1 MAVSF
6 NIPASP
12 KTNVYQNEN
21 FLGCDF
27 TSDGSTVDDTK
38 SPECVNMIRLVPGKV
53 RKRMGYHK
61 LVRYGEP
68 IYGAHYFSVT
78 DTWLIHAGDKIYNLS
93 APTGDKWVDAEGNEI
108 IDYDDNNIYLLNGVR
123 QLKED
128 VIVTDQAD
136 LATGATGK
144 HLTAGTTYE
153 PGRYVVHEDSG
164 WVYVTGETEKAQTK
178 EVQSQ
183 VVPLDQKYPV
193 IKTENSYT
201 DGSEALAAIKEMFP
215 ADLAFHE
222 TGRIEEDGVTSE
234 ITGDKGDVS
243 QYSVFDGDF
252 CLTKFYHDNNLY
264 ETPVAFINNNAVI
277 FIKGN
282 IQGISLGERQP
293 LNDGTGGSISIWSDY
308 NYLVTYE
315 KGMSPETYARFSECE
330 HKYVYN
336 VDQYQYGGD
345 WNTYVYLHQ
354 ITEVDDNRDI
364 TFTNSTQKIKT
375 SGNLFAVMLDRAAN
389 RPVVWS
395 DRDTLGYVWG
405 ITPILL
411 NKPKRGIAQ
420 FQWSAVNPSDVSV
433 FSITTTRYTNV
444 NPIGNRSDS
453 DIDNIVSEIT
463 QDVSKTLIY
472 EGLAERRSWSAEL
485 NLKLVILDGDNI
497 YTYDGTDFIR
507 LDASDPDANVYI
519 PTLTI
524 SKDPSGGGTDYEAL
538 NLLQPAFTEKF
549 YVDQDHTSTKKFQ
562 LSFGDLDSTTVK
574 AQIMNSQGDWID
586 KTEGTDFTVDR
597 TKGTITFTTAPGQSP
612 VSGEDNVSITA
623 YRTVEGY
630 ADRVKHCRFG
640 ILFGVNGAND
650 RLFISGNSSKG
661 IGEDGQPYSLANYDW
676 YSGEY
681 DPTYFP
687 DTGYSKMGA
696 DNSAIMGYSIIGGYL
711 ATHKDTN
718 EKYQPVIIREGN
730 LVDSVPTFPVVNSL
744 QGAGALSPWCFSYL
758 EEEPLFLSKL
768 GIYAITA
775 QDITGEKYA
784 QNRSY
789 YLDGKLLEEEN
800 LQEAFG
806 VTYRDYY
813 VVCVNNHCY
822 ILDGLQPIRTDKSQ
836 PYATRQYVGFYFENI
851 PASCMFE
858 MGGNLCFGSPDGN
871 VYAFYAK
878 RDELKSYNDNG
889 AAIACQWET
898 ADIMETLFYKNKKYR
913 YLALKCLPSLASSVE
928 IWAQRN
934 GLWEMLKEDMTT
946 LRYFDFRY
954 IDFAKWGFSTD
965 NTAKVLSSKVRLRKL
980 DHVRFRFVNKKVG
993 EPFGL
998 INFAVEYT
1006 QGGNHKG

>member
-27 TSDGSTVDDTK
+27 TSDASTVDDTK
-38 SPECVNMIRLVPGKV
+38 SPDSTNMIRLVPGKV

-61 LVRYGEP
+61 LVSYGEP

-78 DTWLIHAGDKIYNLS
+78 DTWLIHAGNKIYNLS
-93 APTGDKWVDAEGNEI
+93 APTGDKWIDADGNEI
-108 IDYDDNNIYLLNGVR
+108 VDYDENNIILLDGVK

-144 HLTAGTTYE
+144 HLTAGTTYD
-153 PGRYVVHEDSG
+153 PGRYVLHEDSG
-164 WVYVTGETEKAQTK
+164 WVYSTGNTATTQTLSVKEGVTAMDSPETT
-178 EVQSQ
+178 VT
-183 VVPLDQKYPV
+183 
-193 IKTENSYT
+193 TEDTYST
-201 DGSEALAAIKEMFP
+201 QADALAAIQAQFP
-215 ADLAFHE
+215 LDLAIYE
-222 TGRIEEDGVTSE
+222 TGRTNEDGVITSISGKKGGVSE
-234 ITGDKGDVS
+234 YRTVNKYTYSPANTGYAPVVFGPDYWAIFVRGLSYDANNKITSVSNDGSGIRVVQSSSDYCDFAYLTGYNGVSSETYNKMLQYNRGYIYDVPFIFPRPSSGNITIHEVTSYSMVSNSLRFRVS
-243 QYSVFDGDF
+243 QEKTTALGSQYPLLTSSWYSGTEAQTYYTWNDP
-252 CLTKFYHDNNLY
+252 LSW
-264 ETPVAFINNNAVI
+264 
-277 FIKGN
+277 
-282 IQGISLGERQP
+282 QG
-293 LNDGTGGSISIWSDY
+293 
-308 NYLVTYE
+308 
-315 KGMSPETYARFSECE
+315 K
-330 HKYVYN
+330 
-336 VDQYQYGGD
+336 
-345 WNTYVYLHQ
+345 VYLTWTDLQ
-354 ITEVDDNRDI
+354 QTDTDV
-364 TFTNSTQKIKT
+364 
-375 SGNLFAVMLDRAAN
+375 LDR
-389 RPVVWS
+389 
-395 DRDTLGYVWG
+395 
-405 ITPILL
+405 TPI
-411 NKPKRGIAQ
+411 
-420 FQWSAVNPSDVSV
+420 S
-433 FSITTTRYTNV
+433 YTNV
-444 NPIGNRSDS
+444 NPVGNA
-453 DIDNIVSEIT
+453 NNNA
-463 QDVSKTLIY
+463 DVSDLIYDIVEDVSGTLIY

-549 YVDQDHTSTKKFQ
+549 YVDQDHTTTKKFQ

-597 TKGTITFTTAPGQSP
+597 TKGTITFITAPGQSP

-661 IGEDGQPYSLANYDW
+661 IGQDGQPYSLANYDW

-744 QGAGALSPWCFSYL
+744 QGAGAVSPWCFSYL

-851 PASCMFE
+851 PATCMFE

>member
-27 TSDGSTVDDTK
+27 TSDASTVDDTK
-38 SPECVNMIRLVPGKV
+38 SPDSTNMIRLVPGKV

-61 LVRYGEP
+61 LVSYGEP

-78 DTWLIHAGDKIYNLS
+78 DTWLIHAGNKIYNLS
-93 APTGDKWVDAEGNEI
+93 APTGDKWIDADGNEI
-108 IDYDDNNIYLLNGVR
+108 VDYDENNIILLDGVK

-128 VIVTDQAD
+128 IIVTDQAD

-144 HLTAGTTYE
+144 HLTAGTTYD
-153 PGRYVVHEDSG
+153 PGRYVLHEDSG
-164 WVYVTGETEKAQTK
+164 WVYSTGNTATTQTLSVKEGVTAMDSPETT
-178 EVQSQ
+178 VT
-183 VVPLDQKYPV
+183 
-193 IKTENSYT
+193 TEDTYST
-201 DGSEALAAIKEMFP
+201 QADALAAIQAQFP
-215 ADLAFHE
+215 LDRAIYE
-222 TGRIEEDGVTSE
+222 TGRTEDDGVVTNIAGKKGNVANYTASDE
-234 ITGDKGDVS
+234 QVLLTWDGQNRQIPIVFGPDYWAIFVYDLDYDNNKIVSIANDGSGIRLRHSGNYTADFNCIYTNILSTELYDKMRQS
-243 QYSVFDGDF
+243 QYTNHYLINATNGSPDYSVIGFNIVSWYYDNLGAF
-252 CLTKFYHDNNLY
+252 GFSTNQTYSRFYYRDYPMLARAYCTHVSDRTWY
-264 ETPVAFINNNAVI
+264 HW
-277 FIKGN
+277 
-282 IQGISLGERQP
+282 
-293 LNDGTGGSISIWSDY
+293 NDPSMWIGTASITWTD
-308 NYLVTYE
+308 LQQTDTDV
-315 KGMSPETYARFSECE
+315 
-330 HKYVYN
+330 
-336 VDQYQYGGD
+336 
-345 WNTYVYLHQ
+345 
-354 ITEVDDNRDI
+354 
-364 TFTNSTQKIKT
+364 
-375 SGNLFAVMLDRAAN
+375 LDR
-389 RPVVWS
+389 
-395 DRDTLGYVWG
+395 
-405 ITPILL
+405 TPI
-411 NKPKRGIAQ
+411 
-420 FQWSAVNPSDVSV
+420 S
-433 FSITTTRYTNV
+433 YTNV
-444 NPIGNRSDS
+444 NPVGNA
-453 DIDNIVSEIT
+453 NNNA
-463 QDVSKTLIY
+463 DVSDLIYDIVEDVSRTLIY
-472 EGLAERRSWSAEL
+472 TGMAERRSWSAEL
-485 NLKLVILDGDNI
+485 NLKLVILDGDHI
-497 YTYDGTDFIR
+497 YVYDGTDFIK
-507 LDASDPDANVYI
+507 LDASDPDANVYV

-562 LSFGDLDSTTVK
+562 LSFGGLDSTTVK
-574 AQIMNSQGDWID
+574 AQIMNSQGEWVD
-586 KTEGTDFTVDR
+586 KTEGTDFSVDR

-630 ADRVKHCRFG
+630 ADRVNHCRFG

-650 RLFISGNSSKG
+650 RLFISGNTSKG
-661 IGEDGQPYSLANYDW
+661 IGQDGQPYSLANYDW

-744 QGAGALSPWCFSYL
+744 QGAGAMSPWCFSYL

-789 YLDGKLLEEEN
+789 YLDGRLLEEEN
-800 LQEAFG
+800 LQDAFAL
-806 VTYRDYY
+806 TYRDYY
-813 VVCVNNHCY
+813 IVCVNGHCY

-851 PASCMFE
+851 PATCMFE
-858 MGGNLCFGSPDGN
+858 MGGNLCFGSNDGN
-871 VYAFYAK
+871 VYVFYAK

-889 AAIACQWET
+889 AAIDCRWET

-913 YLALKCLPSLASSVE
+913 YLALKCLPALASSVE

-934 GLWEMLKEDMTT
+934 GLWEMLKEDITT

-954 IDFAKWGFSTD
+954 IDFEKWGFSTD

-980 DHVRFRFVNKKVG
+980 DHVRFRFVNKKVN

-1006 QGGNHKG
+1006 QGGNHK

>member
-1 MAVSF
+1 
-6 NIPASP
+6 
-12 KTNVYQNEN
+12 
-21 FLGCDF
+21 
-27 TSDGSTVDDTK
+27 
-38 SPECVNMIRLVPGKV
+38 
-53 RKRMGYHK
+53 
-61 LVRYGEP
+61 
-68 IYGAHYFSVT
+68 
-78 DTWLIHAGDKIYNLS
+78 
-93 APTGDKWVDAEGNEI
+93 
-108 IDYDDNNIYLLNGVR
+108 
-123 QLKED
+123 
-128 VIVTDQAD
+128 
-136 LATGATGK
+136 
-144 HLTAGTTYE
+144 
-153 PGRYVVHEDSG
+153 
-164 WVYVTGETEKAQTK
+164 
-178 EVQSQ
+178 
-183 VVPLDQKYPV
+183 
-193 IKTENSYT
+193 
-201 DGSEALAAIKEMFP
+201 
-215 ADLAFHE
+215 
-222 TGRIEEDGVTSE
+222 
-234 ITGDKGDVS
+234 
-243 QYSVFDGDF
+243 
-252 CLTKFYHDNNLY
+252 
-264 ETPVAFINNNAVI
+264 
-277 FIKGN
+277 
-282 IQGISLGERQP
+282 
-293 LNDGTGGSISIWSDY
+293 
-308 NYLVTYE
+308 
-315 KGMSPETYARFSECE
+315 
-330 HKYVYN
+330 
-336 VDQYQYGGD
+336 
-345 WNTYVYLHQ
+345 
-354 ITEVDDNRDI
+354 
-364 TFTNSTQKIKT
+364 
-375 SGNLFAVMLDRAAN
+375 
-389 RPVVWS
+389 
-395 DRDTLGYVWG
+395 
-405 ITPILL
+405 
-411 NKPKRGIAQ
+411 
-420 FQWSAVNPSDVSV
+420 
-433 FSITTTRYTNV
+433 
-444 NPIGNRSDS
+444 
-453 DIDNIVSEIT
+453 
-463 QDVSKTLIY
+463 
-472 EGLAERRSWSAEL
+472 
-485 NLKLVILDGDNI
+485 
-497 YTYDGTDFIR
+497 
-507 LDASDPDANVYI
+507 
-519 PTLTI
+519 
-524 SKDPSGGGTDYEAL
+524 
-538 NLLQPAFTEKF
+538 
-549 YVDQDHTSTKKFQ
+549 
-562 LSFGDLDSTTVK
+562 
-574 AQIMNSQGDWID
+574 
-586 KTEGTDFTVDR
+586 
-597 TKGTITFTTAPGQSP
+597 
-612 VSGEDNVSITA
+612 
-623 YRTVEGY
+623 
-630 ADRVKHCRFG
+630 
-640 ILFGVNGAND
+640 
-650 RLFISGNSSKG
+650 
-661 IGEDGQPYSLANYDW
+661 
-676 YSGEY
+676 
-681 DPTYFP
+681 
-687 DTGYSKMGA
+687 MGA

-744 QGAGALSPWCFSYL
+744 QGAGAVSPWCFSYL

>member
-27 TSDGSTVDDTK
+27 TSDASTVDDTK
-38 SPECVNMIRLVPGKV
+38 SPDSTNMIRLVPGKV

-61 LVRYGEP
+61 LVSYGEP

-78 DTWLIHAGDKIYNLS
+78 DTWLIHAGNKIYNLS
-93 APTGDKWVDAEGNEI
+93 APTGDKWIDADGNEI
-108 IDYDDNNIYLLNGVR
+108 VDYDENNIILLDGVK

-144 HLTAGTTYE
+144 HLTAGTTYD
-153 PGRYVVHEDSG
+153 PGRYVLHEDSG
-164 WVYVTGETEKAQTK
+164 WVYSTGNTATTQTLSVKEGVTAMDSPETT
-178 EVQSQ
+178 VT
-183 VVPLDQKYPV
+183 
-193 IKTENSYT
+193 TEDTYST
-201 DGSEALAAIKEMFP
+201 QADALAAIQAQFP
-215 ADLAFHE
+215 LDLAIYE
-222 TGRIEEDGVTSE
+222 TGRTNEDGVITSISGKKGGVSE
-234 ITGDKGDVS
+234 YRTVNKYTYSPANTGYAPVVFGPDYWAIFVRGLSYDANNKITSVSNDGSGIRVVQSSSDYCDFAYLTGYNGVSSETYNKMLQYNRGYIYDVPFIFPRPSSGNITIHEVTSYSMVSNSLRFRVS
-243 QYSVFDGDF
+243 QEKTTALGSQYPLLTSSWYSGTEAQTYYTWNDP
-252 CLTKFYHDNNLY
+252 LSW
-264 ETPVAFINNNAVI
+264 
-277 FIKGN
+277 
-282 IQGISLGERQP
+282 QG
-293 LNDGTGGSISIWSDY
+293 
-308 NYLVTYE
+308 
-315 KGMSPETYARFSECE
+315 K
-330 HKYVYN
+330 
-336 VDQYQYGGD
+336 
-345 WNTYVYLHQ
+345 VYLTWTDLQ
-354 ITEVDDNRDI
+354 QTDTDV
-364 TFTNSTQKIKT
+364 
-375 SGNLFAVMLDRAAN
+375 LDR
-389 RPVVWS
+389 
-395 DRDTLGYVWG
+395 
-405 ITPILL
+405 TPI
-411 NKPKRGIAQ
+411 
-420 FQWSAVNPSDVSV
+420 S
-433 FSITTTRYTNV
+433 YTNV
-444 NPIGNRSDS
+444 NPVGNA
-453 DIDNIVSEIT
+453 NNNA
-463 QDVSKTLIY
+463 DVSDLIYDIVEDVSRTLIY
-472 EGLAERRSWSAEL
+472 TGMAERRSWSAEL
-485 NLKLVILDGDNI
+485 NLKLVILDGDHI
-497 YTYDGTDFIR
+497 YVYDGTDFIK
-507 LDASDPDANVYI
+507 LDASDPDANVYV

-538 NLLQPAFTEKF
+538 NLLQPAFKEKF
-549 YVDQDHTSTKKFQ
+549 YVDQDHASTKKFQ
-562 LSFGDLDSTTVK
+562 LSFGGLDSTTVK
-574 AQIMNSQGDWID
+574 AQIMNSQGEWVD
-586 KTEGTDFTVDR
+586 KTEGTDFSVDR
-597 TKGTITFTTAPGQSP
+597 TKGTVTFTTAPGQSP

-630 ADRVKHCRFG
+630 ADRVNHCRFG

-650 RLFISGNSSKG
+650 RLFISGNRSKG
-661 IGEDGQPYSLANYDW
+661 IGTDGQPYSLANYDW

-744 QGAGALSPWCFSYL
+744 QGAGAMSPWCFSYL

-789 YLDGKLLEEEN
+789 YLDGRLLEEEN
-800 LQEAFG
+800 LQDAFAL
-806 VTYRDYY
+806 TYRDYY
-813 VVCVNNHCY
+813 IVCVNGHCY

-851 PASCMFE
+851 PATCMFE
-858 MGGNLCFGSPDGN
+858 MGGNLCFGSDDGN
-871 VYAFYAK
+871 IYVFYAK

-889 AAIACQWET
+889 AAIDCRWET

-913 YLALKCLPSLASSVE
+913 YLALKCLPALASSVE

-934 GLWEMLKEDMTT
+934 GLWEMLKEDITT

-954 IDFAKWGFSTD
+954 IDFEKWGFSTD

-980 DHVRFRFVNKKVG
+980 DHVRFRFVNKKVN

-1006 QGGNHKG
+1006 QGGNHK

>member
-27 TSDGSTVDDTK
+27 TSDASTVDDTK
-38 SPECVNMIRLVPGKV
+38 SPDSTNMIRLVPGKV

-61 LVRYGEP
+61 LVSYGEP

-78 DTWLIHAGDKIYNLS
+78 DTWLIHAGNKIYNLS
-93 APTGDKWVDAEGNEI
+93 APTGDKWIDADGNEI
-108 IDYDDNNIYLLNGVR
+108 VDYDEQNIILLDGVK

-144 HLTAGTTYE
+144 HLTAGTTYD
-153 PGRYVVHEDSG
+153 PGRYVLHEDSG
-164 WVYVTGETEKAQTK
+164 WVYSTGNTATTQTLSVKEGVTAMDSPETT
-178 EVQSQ
+178 VT
-183 VVPLDQKYPV
+183 
-193 IKTENSYT
+193 TEDTYST
-201 DGSEALAAIKEMFP
+201 QADALAAIQAQFP
-215 ADLAFHE
+215 LDLAIYE
-222 TGRIEEDGVTSE
+222 TGRTNEDGVITSISGKKGSVSE
-234 ITGDKGDVS
+234 YRTVNKYTYSPANTGYAPVVFGPDYWAIFVRGLSYDANNKITSVSNDGSGIRVVQSSSDYCDFAYLAGYDGVSSETYNKMLQYNRGYIYDVPFIFPRPSSGNITIHEVTSYSMVSNSLKFRVS
-243 QYSVFDGDF
+243 QEKTTALGSQYPLLTSSWYSGTESQTYYTWNDP
-252 CLTKFYHDNNLY
+252 LSW
-264 ETPVAFINNNAVI
+264 
-277 FIKGN
+277 
-282 IQGISLGERQP
+282 QG
-293 LNDGTGGSISIWSDY
+293 
-308 NYLVTYE
+308 
-315 KGMSPETYARFSECE
+315 K
-330 HKYVYN
+330 
-336 VDQYQYGGD
+336 
-345 WNTYVYLHQ
+345 VYLTWTDLQ
-354 ITEVDDNRDI
+354 QTDTDV
-364 TFTNSTQKIKT
+364 
-375 SGNLFAVMLDRAAN
+375 LDR
-389 RPVVWS
+389 
-395 DRDTLGYVWG
+395 
-405 ITPILL
+405 TPI
-411 NKPKRGIAQ
+411 
-420 FQWSAVNPSDVSV
+420 S
-433 FSITTTRYTNV
+433 YTNV
-444 NPIGNRSDS
+444 NPVGNA
-453 DIDNIVSEIT
+453 NNNA
-463 QDVSKTLIY
+463 DVSDLIYDIVEDVSRTLIY
-472 EGLAERRSWSAEL
+472 TGMAERRSWSAEL
-485 NLKLVILDGDNI
+485 NLKLVILDGDHI
-497 YTYDGTDFIR
+497 YVYDGTDFIK
-507 LDASDPDANVYI
+507 LDASDPDANVYV

-549 YVDQDHTSTKKFQ
+549 YVDQEHTSTKKFQ
-562 LSFGDLDSTTVK
+562 LSFGGLDSTTVK
-574 AQIMNSQGDWID
+574 AQIMNSQGEWVD
-586 KTEGTDFTVDR
+586 KTEGTDFSVDR
-597 TKGTITFTTAPGQSP
+597 TKGTVTFTTAPGQSP

-630 ADRVKHCRFG
+630 ADRVNHCRFG

-650 RLFISGNSSKG
+650 RLFISGNRSKG
-661 IGEDGQPYSLANYDW
+661 IGTDGQPYSLANYDW

-744 QGAGALSPWCFSYL
+744 QGAGAMSPWCFSYL

-789 YLDGKLLEEEN
+789 YLDGRLLEEEN
-800 LQEAFG
+800 LQDAFAL
-806 VTYRDYY
+806 TYRDYY
-813 VVCVNNHCY
+813 IVCVNGHCY

-851 PASCMFE
+851 PATCMFE
-858 MGGNLCFGSPDGN
+858 MGGNLCFGSDDGN
-871 VYAFYAK
+871 IYVFYAK

-889 AAIACQWET
+889 AAIDCRWET

-913 YLALKCLPSLASSVE
+913 YLALKCLPALASSVE

-934 GLWEMLKEDMTT
+934 GLWEMLKEDITT

-954 IDFAKWGFSTD
+954 IDFEKWGFSTD

-980 DHVRFRFVNKKVG
+980 DHVRFRFVNKKVN

-1006 QGGNHKG
+1006 QGGNHK